1 MDKRASGMSGIVA
14 AAGIGLALVTGPGI
28 STAEPSAS
36 DAPGPSASS
45 PSADP
50 PSTNTSPAKAPSSN
64 APSKTSTHRS
74 PPKSL
79 PSQGTSAADS
89 AGGGSASS
97 DTPTPAGP
105 TTDPVKDHPGSDD
118 PVGSDTDDP
127 TDTDTDT
134 DVDAPDEV
142 PAEPE
147 PAATKPTGGTKGAP
161 DHGSTAAE
169 PTPPPVPHEP
179 TATDA
184 DVPAATVGSSTST
197 KHPTEPEPRP
207 VEIVTTAQPVVASP
221 ESKTP
226 TPVAATAAPVVQQR
240 VPAQVAGIV
249 ATLLSAIGA
258 TDAPGPVESPSLW
271 AVLAWVRRQLGVSP
285 VSPTGDQSTTSAAAT
300 TTAPVTTVN
309 VKDYGAVGD
318 GITDD
323 SAAIKAAQAAL
334 SSGERLYFPEGDYRF
349 AQQHPAGNAAVLL
362 QGLSNVTVEFAP
374 GARLLMDNLDAAG
387 HGTSH
392 GIRVEGS
399 ASHVAIIN
407 PTVEWVTRPSERSF
421 GDGISVLGWPSDSP
435 PPAGWTGSTGTVQFV
450 SIVNGRVVNAPQAG
464 AVVMGASDVTVTN
477 FTAIGT
483 LADGLHFN
491 ANRRVTVDGLV
502 AQNTGD
508 DGLAFVTYYDPS
520 QPWTYGPGDGPF
532 SLPGLGE
539 WNNGG
544 SVASHITVTGGR
556 ASGVRVQGSYD
567 ITIDDVTVTGKDF
580 GIQLNSAIAAGPGD
594 WTSIA
599 SRDIHFSNVTID
611 GTQTGIVLATNNID
625 GTQSS
630 MWWDFAG
637 SSFTD
642 VVIRGSKNWS
652 IAVETPAVTTSKF
665 AGITLRNID
674 AESLAASMPTGGGN
688 GGILLASLR
697 DSAVDGLRLVADHPS
712 DIVVTGAGAIRGA
725 LHVADLPSSN
735 LTIDDLVLEGPGRI
749 LIQDIAG
756 VVFGD
761 VTSSGADGAAVVLY
775 RVKDASFENITANLP
790 GRGTG
795 PGFGVQILQVYDLD
809 IANIAVTMDDHV
821 GTSFWAVELSG
832 GNPAQDI
839 AGQGVHIENVTY
851 VSGRDDVGSDI
862 TVQGGP
868 YGPVDWYIQA
878 QWRHEGAA
886 TPLWQ
891 SATYGDTT
899 PL

>member
-1 MDKRASGMSGIVA
+1 MDKRASGMSGVVA

-36 DAPGPSASS
+36 AGAGPSASS
-45 PSADP
+45 PSAD
-50 PSTNTSPAKAPSSN
+50 TPSSN
-64 APSKTSTHRS
+64 TPSSNTSS
-74 PPKSL
+74 PKSTL
-79 PSQGTSAADS
+79 SHGASVAGSAS
-89 AGGGSASS
+89 GGSAAS
-97 DTPTPAGP
+97 DTPTDGGP
-105 TTDPVKDHPGSDD
+105 TTGPAKDHTESDDTAGSDAED
-118 PVGSDTDDP
+118 PSDA
-127 TDTDTDT
+127 
-134 DVDAPDEV
+134 DATGETPDEPSKV
-142 PAEPE
+142 DEPATVEVIE
-147 PAATKPTGGTKGAP
+147 PAAPKPTGGAKGAA
-161 DHGSTAAE
+161 DHASATTTSTPTPALHQPTAAGDANGRAADVGHSTDTE
-169 PTPPPVPHEP
+169 QPTP
-179 TATDA
+179 
-184 DVPAATVGSSTST
+184 S
-197 KHPTEPEPRP
+197 EPRRP
-207 VEIVTTAQPVVASP
+207 VAVVVAAQPVVVSP
-221 ESKTP
+221 VPETSTP
-226 TPVAATAAPVVQQR
+226 TTAVAAPVVPQPIPTQI
-240 VPAQVAGIV
+240 AGIV
-249 ATLLSAIGA
+249 ATLLGA
-258 TDAPGPVESPSLW
+258 FDATGAPPGPVESPSLW
-271 AVLAWVRRQLGVSP
+271 AVLAWVRRQLGASP
-285 VSPTGDQSTTSAAAT
+285 ISPTGGQSTTSAAAS
-300 TTAPVTTVN
+300 TTAPVITVN

-374 GARLLMDNLDAAG
+374 GARLLMDNLDATG
-387 HGTSH
+387 YGTSH

-407 PTVEWVTRPSERSF
+407 PTIEWVTRPSGRSF

-477 FTAIGT
+477 FTAVDT

-502 AQNTGD
+502 SQNTGD

-532 SLPGLGE
+532 NQAGVGE

-556 ASGVRVQGSYD
+556 ASGVRVQGGYD
-567 ITIDDVTVTGKDF
+567 ITISDVTVTGKDY
-580 GIQLNSAIAAGPGD
+580 GIQLNSAIASGPGD
-594 WTSIA
+594 WTSLA
-599 SRDIHFSNVTID
+599 SRDIHFSDVTID
-611 GTQTGIVLATNNID
+611 DTQTGIVLATNNID
-625 GTQSS
+625 GTQDS

-637 SSFTD
+637 SSITD

-674 AESLAASMPTGGGN
+674 AESLAASGPTVGGN

-697 DSAVDGLRLVADHPS
+697 DSVIDGVRLVADHPS
-712 DIVVTGAGAIRGA
+712 DVVITGAGAIRSA
-725 LHVADLPSSN
+725 LDVADLPSSN

-749 LIQDIAG
+749 LVQDIAG
-756 VVFGD
+756 IVFGD

-775 RVKDASFENITANLP
+775 RVKDASFENITAYLP

-795 PGFGVQILQVYDLD
+795 SGYGVQILQVYDLD

-821 GTSFWAVELSG
+821 GTSWWAIELGG
-832 GNPAQDI
+832 GNPDQDI
-839 AGQGVHIENVTY
+839 AGQGVRIENVTY
-851 VSGRDDVGSDI
+851 VSGRDDVDSDI
-862 TVQGGP
+862 VVQGGP
-868 YGPVDWYIQA
+868 YGPVDWYIHA
-878 QWRHEGAA
+878 QWRHEGET
-886 TPLWQ
+886 TPQWR